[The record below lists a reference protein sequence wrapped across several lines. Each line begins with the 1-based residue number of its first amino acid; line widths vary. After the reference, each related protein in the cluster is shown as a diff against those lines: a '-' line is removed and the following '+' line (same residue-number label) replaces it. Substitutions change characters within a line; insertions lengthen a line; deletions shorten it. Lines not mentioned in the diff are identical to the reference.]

1 MPGDLERSELH
12 LYTPNAD
19 QPNAVPT
26 ALSWMAGPGLYHG
39 TLALGAAGDTAI
51 AGAALLPYPAPG
63 APLGALRTAFHHVL
77 LYRDRVLALG
87 ALDERLAYEEALPL
101 KPGEEARGLVADPVR
116 HTYWVYTDQTL
127 FELRADN
134 EERDVWRAYLDQGK
148 HDLALKH
155 AKVCVN
161 KAASKLHVL
170 IVVRRR
176 PRSGTRCSPHRRTRS
191 SPPAS
196 SSPRRRR
203 TRRARRR
210 SRR

>member
-39 TLALGAAGDTAI
+39 TLALGATGDTAI

-155 AKVCVN
+155 AKVSVHGLV
-161 KAASKLHVL
+161 ALFVL
-170 IVVRRR
+170 ITARRR
-176 PRSGTRCSPHRRTRS
+176 PRSGTRCSPPRRTRS
-191 SPPAS
+191 SRPAS